1 MNFISVGSYFDFDIF
16 ASLIGGLTV
25 RIEMQQGTVTLTE
38 LIKLN
43 KKKLYNVYVML
54 RAGKI

>member
-1 MNFISVGSYFDFDIF
+1 MNFISLGNYFDFYIF

-25 RIEMQQGTVTLTE
+25 RKEMQQGTMTLTE

-54 RAGKI
+54 RAGEI